1 MMNSQASA
9 ATSTALLNAVDAAN
23 TAAATS
29 GTGLWLD
36 VRPYDGEILVTQN
49 VGVVTAGSITGK
61 LQSATDANGTGA
73 ADITGATFTAVTT
86 ANDPSSQKVAVDVRQ
101 VTGGFLG
108 YVGTIATGPAAVSVV
123 ASGKKKIV

>member
-1 MMNSQASA
+1 MLNSQASA
-9 ATSTALLNAVDAAN
+9 ATSTALLNSVDAAN

-29 GTGLWLD
+29 GNGLWLD
-36 VRPYDGEILVTQN
+36 VRTYDGEILVTQN

-73 ADITGATFTAVTT
+73 ADIAGATFTAVTT
-86 ANDPSSQKVAVDVRQ
+86 ANDPSCQKLAVDVRQ
-101 VTGGFLG
+101 VVGGFLG

>member
-1 MMNSQASA
+1 MMSSQASA
-9 ATSTALLNAVDAAN
+9 STSTALLHSADAAN
-23 TAAATS
+23 TAGATS

-36 VRPYDGEILVTQN
+36 VRPYDGEIMVTQN

-86 ANDPSSQKVAVDVRQ
+86 SNDPNTQKIVVDPKKV
-101 VTGGFLG
+101 VGGFLG
-108 YVGTIATGPAAVSVV
+108 YVGTIATGPAQVSVI
-123 ASGKKKIV
+123 ASGKKKYV